1 MKTNTKKKFDA
12 IAMKRELQAK
22 LRRKMRRLGETEFYR
37 RQKEWLSTSSDPLA
51 VMWRQMVK
59 KQNAKP

>member
-1 MKTNTKKKFDA
+1 MKTATKKKFDA
-12 IAMKRELQAK
+12 VEFKNKTQAR
-22 LRRKMRRLGETEFYR
+22 LRAERKKLGEAEFNRR
-37 RQKEWLSTSSDPLA
+37 RQKWLRTSSDPLA